1 MKNLRSWIAAC
12 IQRAVVCLA
21 VAVLIGC
28 NAVRESDR
36 RSTATQEA
44 GSNAGSG
51 WRTVTRGVERRDMH
65 LPIASQTTQ
74 GRMVLVR
81 LDPTVVTVR
90 VHYSPGAPRWL
101 AEWRDLLPQAALIV
115 NGGFFDET
123 DQALGLLVSDGV
135 FSGQSFVGFGGM
147 LQVTGSGVRVR
158 SLVSEP
164 YQGEPLLQAV
174 QAFPMLIDPARI
186 PALEGE
192 EFDQRA
198 RRAWAGQ
205 DSAGR
210 ILFGVTHDWISLAE
224 LQRWL
229 LSSDLDLQVAFALDG
244 GRSAGLLVNVPG
256 ADEIYA
262 AVDRLPAVIAVYSP

>member
-1 MKNLRSWIAAC
+1 
-12 IQRAVVCLA
+12 LA

-28 NAVRESDR
+28 NAVRVADQHSLVTPE
-36 RSTATQEA
+36 T
-44 GSNAGSG
+44 GSNAGNG
-51 WRTVTRGVERRDMH
+51 WRTVTRGVERCDMH

-74 GRMVLVR
+74 GRMMLVR
-81 LDPTVVTVR
+81 LDPAVVTFR

-101 AEWRDLLPQAALIV
+101 AEWRDLLPQAAVLV

-147 LQVTGSGVRVR
+147 FQVTGGGVRVR

-174 QAFPMLIDPARI
+174 QAFPMLIDPARM
-186 PALEGE
+186 PVLEGD

-256 ADEIYA
+256 ADETYA
-262 AVDRLPAVIAVYSP
+262 AVDQLPAVIAVYAP